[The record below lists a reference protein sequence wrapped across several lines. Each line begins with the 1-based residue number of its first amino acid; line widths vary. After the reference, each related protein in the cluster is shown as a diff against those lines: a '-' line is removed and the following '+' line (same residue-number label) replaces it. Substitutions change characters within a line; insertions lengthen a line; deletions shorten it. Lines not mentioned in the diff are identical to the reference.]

1 MRVVVLARAPPAP
14 PYCSFTG
21 VSPAPAAWF
30 LAAADQR
37 LPARP
42 DLPEARAPAQHH
54 GAAHRPLAL
63 HPQVGAERVRAWP
76 CRQPASA
83 GICLCRAWSVAH
95 RCVNRRR
102 FASKLEFEDR
112 THAVAMT
119 AVRLVGQVNSV
130 FVFFQCRD

>member
-1 MRVVVLARAPPAP
+1 
-14 PYCSFTG
+14 
-21 VSPAPAAWF
+21 
-30 LAAADQR
+30 
-37 LPARP
+37 
-42 DLPEARAPAQHH
+42 
-54 GAAHRPLAL
+54 
-63 HPQVGAERVRAWP
+63 VRAWP

-130 FVFFQCRD
+130 FVFFQCRDWVAVVAIHQRLLRVRVEMDHGIAKM